1 MIAFC
6 GKKGYIQA
14 EALRMSYKIGV
25 ISDTHYPTR
34 LPELPYA
41 AIVEALQ
48 GVQHIVHLGDV
59 ESQPVLEEL
68 SRIAPVTAVQGDD
81 DKIRLPRKRILEAA
95 GVRIGLIHGQR
106 SMWTERIRPFLR
118 QALGNPVDAWN
129 GMQADLLEWFRDD
142 HVQAILFGHWHRTYS
157 AWHNGI
163 LLFNP
168 GAVYATTLESLRW
181 QYQHAPSLLRRL
193 IAARHFRRATRSPER
208 YQHESTV
215 GILTVHQDGRLETE
229 VKSLPLII
237 YTR

>member
-1 MIAFC
+1 MV
-6 GKKGYIQA
+6 
-14 EALRMSYKIGV
+14 YKIGV

-41 AIVEALQ
+41 AIAQALQ
-48 GVQHIVHLGDV
+48 GVQQIVHLGDI

-68 SRIAPVTAVQGDD
+68 SRIAPVSAVMGDD
-81 DKIRLPRKRILEAA
+81 DTIRLPRKRILEAE

-106 SMWTERIRPFLR
+106 SVWTERIRPFLR
-118 QALGNPVDAWN
+118 QALGKSVDAWN

-157 AWHNGI
+157 AWHDGI

-168 GAVYATTLESLRW
+168 GAVYAMTLESLRW
-181 QYQHAPSLLRRL
+181 QCRNAPSLLRRL
-193 IAARHFRRATRSPER
+193 IAARHLRHATRSPER
-208 YQHESTV
+208 YQSDSTV

-229 VKSLPLII
+229 VKSLPPIV
-237 YTR
+237 YPR